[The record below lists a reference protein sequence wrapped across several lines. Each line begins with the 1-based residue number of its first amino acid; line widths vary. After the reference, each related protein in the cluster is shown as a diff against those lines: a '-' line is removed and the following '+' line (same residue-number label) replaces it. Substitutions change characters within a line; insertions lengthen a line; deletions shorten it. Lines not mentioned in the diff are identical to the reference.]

1 MCMYPVMP
9 KIDHWEL
16 LRMINPE
23 HVIPSHGNLSSHS
36 SYLMMAEET
45 GYSLGS
51 TIHLVRNGQ
60 ELLID

>member
-1 MCMYPVMP
+1 MAVQVLESRFMAPKVRSGRAFVM
-9 KIDHWEL
+9 
-16 LRMINPE
+16 
-23 HVIPSHGNLSSHS
+23 PSHGNLVSHT

-51 TIHLVRNGQ
+51 NFHLVRNGQ

>member
-1 MCMYPVMP
+1 ME
-9 KIDHWEL
+9 DHWEL

-23 HVIPSHGNLSSHS
+23 HVIPSHGNLVTHG

-51 TIHLVRNGQ
+51 NIHLVRNGQ

>member
-1 MCMYPVMP
+1 
-9 KIDHWEL
+9 
-16 LRMINPE
+16 MIQPE
-23 HVIPSHGNLSSHS
+23 HVIPSHGNLVSHS

-51 TIHLVRNGQ
+51 NFHLVRNGQ